1 MSKATNQNQVKRY
14 NRRQFLK
21 QVGLGGLGV
30 AGVSILGACAPAV
43 TQTQVVKETVEV
55 EKIVEVEKV
64 VEVEAQSP
72 WITGLVPSD
81 LDVTFNYSSWEGE
94 GEMRKWLLHFDNFFT
109 KFYPNVNVQGDWG
122 IPWGDY
128 WTKMPTQL
136 AAGAVIDMMWMHDTR
151 APSFANNGW
160 LMPMDELLNAYTP
173 PDWPDKFYKSQ
184 VESFQWE
191 GKQYGIPY
199 DFAPGGFYVNLDLL
213 EEAGVDVPTEDWDMN
228 DLLEAAIALTKDKD
242 GDGEIDQWGV
252 FLPTTWS
259 AGFYWI
265 VKNFGGDFWDEAI
278 TESKF
283 NQPETIEAFQYVT
296 DLLWKHQVMPSADL
310 LQGIGLGAGTAFAEG
325 LIGIYWTLNDEA
337 LFLSEVVGDKFRWT
351 TAPSPKGPAGRFQ
364 FVGGSAFSIPV
375 TSSQPELAYE
385 LIRWTLTNP
394 DNLKISGAMGS
405 QFTGHVDFYEYGLPI
420 PETGLDP
427 EDFKHAMYDLGKR
440 DGIHPVYHP
449 KFLEWEPSVY
459 QTVFDRLWIGEEL
472 DAAIAC
478 QEAHELTNELLQS

>member
-160 LMPMDELLNAYTP
+160 LMPMDELLNAY
-173 PDWPDKFYKSQ
+173 
-184 VESFQWE
+184 
-191 GKQYGIPY
+191 
-199 DFAPGGFYVNLDLL
+199 
-213 EEAGVDVPTEDWDMN
+213 
-228 DLLEAAIALTKDKD
+228 
-242 GDGEIDQWGV
+242 
-252 FLPTTWS
+252 
-259 AGFYWI
+259 
-265 VKNFGGDFWDEAI
+265 
-278 TESKF
+278 
-283 NQPETIEAFQYVT
+283 
-296 DLLWKHQVMPSADL
+296 
-310 LQGIGLGAGTAFAEG
+310 
-325 LIGIYWTLNDEA
+325 
-337 LFLSEVVGDKFRWT
+337 
-351 TAPSPKGPAGRFQ
+351 
-364 FVGGSAFSIPV
+364 
-375 TSSQPELAYE
+375 
-385 LIRWTLTNP
+385 
-394 DNLKISGAMGS
+394 
-405 QFTGHVDFYEYGLPI
+405 
-420 PETGLDP
+420 
-427 EDFKHAMYDLGKR
+427 
-440 DGIHPVYHP
+440 
-449 KFLEWEPSVY
+449 
-459 QTVFDRLWIGEEL
+459 
-472 DAAIAC
+472 
-478 QEAHELTNELLQS
+478 

>member
-1 MSKATNQNQVKRY
+1 
-14 NRRQFLK
+14 
-21 QVGLGGLGV
+21 
-30 AGVSILGACAPAV
+30 
-43 TQTQVVKETVEV
+43 
-55 EKIVEVEKV
+55 
-64 VEVEAQSP
+64 
-72 WITGLVPSD
+72 
-81 LDVTFNYSSWEGE
+81 
-94 GEMRKWLLHFDNFFT
+94 
-109 KFYPNVNVQGDWG
+109 
-122 IPWGDY
+122 
-128 WTKMPTQL
+128 
-136 AAGAVIDMMWMHDTR
+136 
-151 APSFANNGW
+151 
-160 LMPMDELLNAYTP
+160 
-173 PDWPDKFYKSQ
+173 
-184 VESFQWE
+184 
-191 GKQYGIPY
+191 
-199 DFAPGGFYVNLDLL
+199 FAPGGFYVNLDLL